1 MRKIHIKGYG
11 MRNLPIGVGTV
22 QVRCPVT
29 LPYSRDLELCAK
41 SLRLDFEIVDCELE
55 VDTQVLPE
63 PVDAPI
69 DDGRED
75 DIGEL
80 KDEDKEILDVMTQLE
95 NEADEEPVLPSLT
108 DLSNMRKRDLV
119 DLAAQLG
126 VDFEGGRQDL
136 IDRIRDKQYT

>member
-1 MRKIHIKGYG
+1 LYCSY
-11 MRNLPIGVGTV
+11 T
-22 QVRCPVT
+22 
-29 LPYSRDLELCAK
+29 RDLELCAK